1 MNRAWR
7 SRAIRQIGFFA
18 ILAVLGLM
26 VVRWYF
32 FMRAQAM
39 PTTLDMTYSN
49 QQNNKRAGYTFTIG
63 DAVYYPSRNGMG
75 YMVQGREGKVSF
87 SQCPAQES
95 ETYVVYTKDDSDP
108 YKLYVYSKAE
118 EAVVLKIKD
127 VERWRLAGN
136 TLFYSKAGDGYY
148 SLEDYTPQD
157 VYAISLDTQQETLLV
172 ESAANYLVLR
182 EDKLIYAL
190 YRDMEY
196 EKDGKLPVYQEE
208 PALLP
213 YYEMTLPEG
222 GVRRLGLFEYT
233 GRYDSRL
240 YASFVEGDCFYYT
253 DRVDGRRV
261 VMRYDVAA
269 RRRDI
274 VYDGDFTGLKNVFE
288 NALYLSR
295 DKIDGDK
302 MGKEVFRYNMET
314 QQEERI
320 LTLEDIEKMRYFSV
334 AVLREGEYIF
344 SIHTREAGDLSV
356 WYKEGEKEA
365 YLLYK

>member
-49 QQNNKRAGYTFTIG
+49 QQNNKRAGLAFTIG

-157 VYAISLDTQQETLLV
+157 VYALSLDTQQETLLV

-190 YRDMEY
+190 YRDVEY

-208 PALLP
+208 PALVP

-253 DRVDGRRV
+253 DRIDGRRV
-261 VMRYDVAA
+261 VVRYDTAA
-269 RRRDI
+269 HRKEI
-274 VYDGDFTGLKNVFE
+274 AYDGDFTGLKNVFE

-295 DKIDGDK
+295 DKTDGDK
-302 MGKEVFRYNMET
+302 MDKEFFWFNMET
-314 QQEERI
+314 RQEKLFFTITDADEVSSS
-320 LTLEDIEKMRYFSV
+320 SV

>member
-136 TLFYSKAGDGYY
+136 TLFYSRACTDHLIVGYY
-148 SLEDYTPQD
+148 PED
-157 VYAISLDTQQETLLV
+157 VYAVSLDTRQEKLLAENV
-172 ESAANYLVLR
+172 MNYLVLR

-190 YRDMEY
+190 YRDVEY

-208 PALLP
+208 PALVP
-213 YYEMTLPEG
+213 YYEMALPEG
-222 GVRRLGLFEYT
+222 GVRRLGLFEYM
-233 GRYDSRL
+233 L
-240 YASFVEGDCFYYT
+240 H
-253 DRVDGRRV
+253 
-261 VMRYDVAA
+261 
-269 RRRDI
+269 
-274 VYDGDFTGLKNVFE
+274 L
-288 NALYLSR
+288 
-295 DKIDGDK
+295 
-302 MGKEVFRYNMET
+302 
-314 QQEERI
+314 
-320 LTLEDIEKMRYFSV
+320 
-334 AVLREGEYIF
+334 LREIAFITQTG
-344 SIHTREAGDLSV
+344 STDAAL
-356 WYKEGEKEA
+356 
-365 YLLYK
+365 

>member
-7 SRAIRQIGFFA
+7 SRAIQKIGFFA

-26 VVRWYF
+26 VVRWCF

-49 QQNNKRAGYTFTIG
+49 QQNNRRAGLTFTIG

-87 SQCPAQES
+87 SQRLAQES
-95 ETYVVYTKDDSDP
+95 EAYVVYTKGEDDT
-108 YKLYVYSKAE
+108 YRVYVYSKAE

-127 VERWRLAGN
+127 VVRWRLVGN
-136 TLFYSKAGDGYY
+136 TLFYAKARIEYTISEYY
-148 SLEDYTPQD
+148 PED
-157 VYAISLDTQQETLLV
+157 VYAVSLDTRQEKLLV
-172 ESAANYLVLR
+172 ENVMSFLALR
-182 EDKLIYAL
+182 EDKLIYTL
-190 YRDMEY
+190 YRDVEY

-222 GVRRLGLFEYT
+222 GVRRLGQFAYT
-233 GRYDSRL
+233 GSGSFRL
-240 YASFVEGDCFYYT
+240 YHSFVEGDCFYYT

-295 DKIDGDK
+295 DKTDGDK
-302 MGKEVFRYNMET
+302 MDKEFFWFNMET
-314 QQEERI
+314 RQEKLFFTITDADEVSSS
-320 LTLEDIEKMRYFSV
+320 SV
-334 AVLREGEYIF
+334 AVLREGEYVITF
-344 SIHTREAGDLSV
+344 DTWNTGDISIL
-356 WYKEGEKEA
+356 YKEKESKSH
-365 YLLYK
+365 LLYN

>member
-26 VVRWYF
+26 VVRWILF
-32 FMRAQAM
+32 VRAQAM

-49 QQNNKRAGYTFTIG
+49 QQNNKRAGLAFTIG
-63 DAVYYPSRNGMG
+63 DAVYYPSWNGMG
-75 YMVQGREGKVSF
+75 YMVRGREGKVSF
-87 SQCPAQES
+87 SQRLAQES
-95 ETYVVYTKDDSDP
+95 EAYVVYTKGEDDT
-108 YKLYVYSKAE
+108 YRVYVYSKAE

-127 VERWRLAGN
+127 VVRWRLVGN
-136 TLFYSKAGDGYY
+136 TLFYAKARIEYTISEYY
-148 SLEDYTPQD
+148 PED
-157 VYAISLDTQQETLLV
+157 VYAVSLDTRQEKLLV
-172 ESAANYLVLR
+172 ENVMSFLALR

-190 YRDMEY
+190 YRDVEY

-208 PALLP
+208 PALVP
-213 YYEMTLPEG
+213 YYEMALPEG

-274 VYDGDFTGLKNVFE
+274 VYDGDFVSLHNVFE

-295 DKIDGDK
+295 DKTDGDK
-302 MGKEVFRYNMET
+302 MNKEFFWFNMET
-314 QQEERI
+314 RQEKLFFTITDADEVSSS
-320 LTLEDIEKMRYFSV
+320 SV
-334 AVLREGEYIF
+334 AVLREGEYVITF
-344 SIHTREAGDLSV
+344 DTWNTGDISIL
-356 WYKEGEKEA
+356 YKEKERKSH
-365 YLLYK
+365 LLYN

>member
-7 SRAIRQIGFFA
+7 SRAIQKIGFFA

-26 VVRWYF
+26 VVRWCF

-49 QQNNKRAGYTFTIG
+49 QQNNRRAGLTFTIG

-87 SQCPAQES
+87 SQRLAQES
-95 ETYVVYTKDDSDP
+95 EAYVVYTKGEDDT
-108 YKLYVYSKAE
+108 YRVYVYSKAE

-127 VERWRLAGN
+127 VVRWRLVGN
-136 TLFYSKAGDGYY
+136 TLFYAKARIEYTISEYY
-148 SLEDYTPQD
+148 PED
-157 VYAISLDTQQETLLV
+157 VYAVSLDTRQEKLLV
-172 ESAANYLVLR
+172 ENVMSFLALR
-182 EDKLIYAL
+182 EDKLIYTL
-190 YRDMEY
+190 YRDVEY
-196 EKDGKLPVYQEE
+196 EKDGEFPVYQEE
-208 PALLP
+208 PALVP

-233 GRYDSRL
+233 RRYDYRL
-240 YASFVEGDCFYYT
+240 YDSFAEGDCFYYT
-253 DRVDGRRV
+253 DRIDGRRV
-261 VMRYDVAA
+261 VVRYDTAA
-269 RRRDI
+269 HRKEI
-274 VYDGDFTGLKNVFE
+274 AYDGDFTGLKNVFE

-295 DKIDGDK
+295 DKTDGEK

>member
-7 SRAIRQIGFFA
+7 SRAIQKIGFFA
-18 ILAVLGLM
+18 ILAVLGIM
-26 VVRWYF
+26 VVRWILF
-32 FMRAQAM
+32 VRAQAM

-49 QQNNKRAGYTFTIG
+49 QQNNKRAGLAFTIG

-136 TLFYSKAGDGYY
+136 TLFYSRACTDHLIVGYY
-148 SLEDYTPQD
+148 PED
-157 VYAISLDTQQETLLV
+157 VYAVSLDTRQEKLLAENV
-172 ESAANYLVLR
+172 MNYLVLR

-190 YRDMEY
+190 YRDVEY

-208 PALLP
+208 PALVP
-213 YYEMTLPEG
+213 YYEMALPEG

-295 DKIDGDK
+295 DKTDGDK

>member
-7 SRAIRQIGFFA
+7 SRAIQKIGFFA

-136 TLFYSKAGDGYY
+136 TLFYSRACTDHLIVGYY
-148 SLEDYTPQD
+148 PED
-157 VYAISLDTQQETLLV
+157 VYAVSLDTRQEKLLAENV
-172 ESAANYLVLR
+172 MNYLVLR

-190 YRDMEY
+190 YRDVEY

-208 PALLP
+208 PALVP
-213 YYEMTLPEG
+213 YYEMALPEG

-295 DKIDGDK
+295 DKTDGDK

>member
-7 SRAIRQIGFFA
+7 SRAIRKIGFFA
-18 ILAVLGLM
+18 ILAVLGIM
-26 VVRWYF
+26 VVRWILF
-32 FMRAQAM
+32 VRAQAM

-75 YMVQGREGKVSF
+75 YMVRGIYGKASL

-95 ETYVVYTKDDSDP
+95 EAYVVYTKDDSDP

-118 EAVVLKIKD
+118 RAVVLKIKD
-127 VERWRLAGN
+127 VRRWTLAGN

-157 VYAISLDTQQETLLV
+157 VYALSLDTQQETLLV

-190 YRDMEY
+190 YRDVEY

-295 DKIDGDK
+295 DKTDGDK
-302 MGKEVFRYNMET
+302 MGKEFFWFNMET
-314 QQEERI
+314 RQEKLFFTITDADEVSSS
-320 LTLEDIEKMRYFSV
+320 SV
-334 AVLREGEYIF
+334 AVLREGEYVITF
-344 SIHTREAGDLSV
+344 DTWNTGDISIL
-356 WYKEGEKEA
+356 YKEKESKSH
-365 YLLYK
+365 LLYN

>member
-7 SRAIRQIGFFA
+7 SRAIQKIGFFA

-118 EAVVLKIKD
+118 RAVVLKIKD
-127 VERWRLAGN
+127 VRRWTLAGN

-157 VYAISLDTQQETLLV
+157 VYALSLDTQQETLLV

-295 DKIDGDK
+295 DKTDGDK
-302 MGKEVFRYNMET
+302 MDKEFFWFNMET
-314 QQEERI
+314 RQEKLFFTITDADEVSSS
-320 LTLEDIEKMRYFSV
+320 SV
-334 AVLREGEYIF
+334 AVLREGEYVITF
-344 SIHTREAGDLSV
+344 DTWNTGDISIL
-356 WYKEGEKEA
+356 YKEKESKSH
-365 YLLYK
+365 LLYN

>member
-49 QQNNKRAGYTFTIG
+49 QQNNKRAGLAFTIG

-118 EAVVLKIKD
+118 RAVVLKIKD
-127 VERWRLAGN
+127 VRRWTLAGN
-136 TLFYSKAGDGYY
+136 TLFYSRACTDHLIVGYY
-148 SLEDYTPQD
+148 PED
-157 VYAISLDTQQETLLV
+157 VYAVSLDTRQEKLLAENV
-172 ESAANYLVLR
+172 MNYLVLR

-190 YRDMEY
+190 YRDVEY

-295 DKIDGDK
+295 DKTDGDK

>member
-136 TLFYSKAGDGYY
+136 TLFYSRACTDHLIVGYY
-148 SLEDYTPQD
+148 PED
-157 VYAISLDTQQETLLV
+157 VYAVSLDTRQEKLLAENV
-172 ESAANYLVLR
+172 MNYLVLR

-208 PALLP
+208 PALVP

-222 GVRRLGLFEYT
+222 GVRRLGQFAYT
-233 GRYDSRL
+233 GRGDFRLYDSF
-240 YASFVEGDCFYYT
+240 AEGDCFYYT
-253 DRVDGRRV
+253 DRIDGRRV
-261 VMRYDVAA
+261 VVR
-269 RRRDI
+269 
-274 VYDGDFTGLKNVFE
+274 
-288 NALYLSR
+288 
-295 DKIDGDK
+295 
-302 MGKEVFRYNMET
+302 
-314 QQEERI
+314 
-320 LTLEDIEKMRYFSV
+320 
-334 AVLREGEYIF
+334 
-344 SIHTREAGDLSV
+344 
-356 WYKEGEKEA
+356 
-365 YLLYK
+365 

>member
-7 SRAIRQIGFFA
+7 SRAIQKIGFFA

-26 VVRWYF
+26 VVRWCF

-49 QQNNKRAGYTFTIG
+49 QQNNRRAGLAFTIG
-63 DAVYYPSRNGMG
+63 DAVYYPSWNGMG
-75 YMVQGREGKVSF
+75 YMVRGIYGKASL

-95 ETYVVYTKDDSDP
+95 EAYVVYTKGEDDT
-108 YKLYVYSKAE
+108 YRVYVYSKAE

-127 VERWRLAGN
+127 VVRWRLVGN
-136 TLFYSKAGDGYY
+136 TLFYAKARIEYTISEYY
-148 SLEDYTPQD
+148 PED
-157 VYAISLDTQQETLLV
+157 VYAVSLDTRQEKLLV
-172 ESAANYLVLR
+172 ENVMSFLALR
-182 EDKLIYAL
+182 EDKLIYTL
-190 YRDMEY
+190 YRDVEY
-196 EKDGKLPVYQEE
+196 EKDGEFPVYQEE
-208 PALLP
+208 PALVP

-233 GRYDSRL
+233 RRYDYRL
-240 YASFVEGDCFYYT
+240 YDSFSEGDCFYYT
-253 DRVDGRRV
+253 DRIDGRRV
-261 VMRYDVAA
+261 VVRYDTAA
-269 RRRDI
+269 HRKEI
-274 VYDGDFTGLKNVFE
+274 AYDGDFTGLKNVFE

-295 DKIDGDK
+295 DKTDGDK

>member
-63 DAVYYPSRNGMG
+63 DAVYYPSWNGMG

-136 TLFYSKAGDGYY
+136 TLFYSRACTDHLIVGYY
-148 SLEDYTPQD
+148 PED
-157 VYAISLDTQQETLLV
+157 VYAVSLDTRQ
-172 ESAANYLVLR
+172 
-182 EDKLIYAL
+182 
-190 YRDMEY
+190 
-196 EKDGKLPVYQEE
+196 
-208 PALLP
+208 
-213 YYEMTLPEG
+213 
-222 GVRRLGLFEYT
+222 
-233 GRYDSRL
+233 
-240 YASFVEGDCFYYT
+240 
-253 DRVDGRRV
+253 
-261 VMRYDVAA
+261 
-269 RRRDI
+269 
-274 VYDGDFTGLKNVFE
+274 
-288 NALYLSR
+288 
-295 DKIDGDK
+295 
-302 MGKEVFRYNMET
+302 
-314 QQEERI
+314 
-320 LTLEDIEKMRYFSV
+320 
-334 AVLREGEYIF
+334 
-344 SIHTREAGDLSV
+344 
-356 WYKEGEKEA
+356 
-365 YLLYK
+365 

>member
-157 VYAISLDTQQETLLV
+157 VYALSLDTQQETLLV

-190 YRDMEY
+190 YRDVEY

-295 DKIDGDK
+295 DKTDGDK

-334 AVLREGEYIF
+334 AVLREGEYVITF
-344 SIHTREAGDLSV
+344 DTWNTGDISIL
-356 WYKEGEKEA
+356 YKEKESKSH
-365 YLLYK
+365 LLYN

>member
-136 TLFYSKAGDGYY
+136 TLFYSRACTDHLIVGYY
-148 SLEDYTPQD
+148 PED
-157 VYAISLDTQQETLLV
+157 VYAVSLDTRQEKLLAENV
-172 ESAANYLVLR
+172 MNYLVLR

-233 GRYDSRL
+233 RRYDYRL
-240 YASFVEGDCFYYT
+240 YDSFAEGDCFYYT
-253 DRVDGRRV
+253 DRIDGRRV
-261 VMRYDVAA
+261 VVRYDTAA
-269 RRRDI
+269 HRKEI
-274 VYDGDFTGLKNVFE
+274 AYDGDFTGLKNVFE

-295 DKIDGDK
+295 DKTDGDK

>member
-7 SRAIRQIGFFA
+7 SRAIQKIGFFA

-127 VERWRLAGN
+127 VERWRLAGKYAV
-136 TLFYSKAGDGYY
+136 LFQG
-148 SLEDYTPQD
+148 
-157 VYAISLDTQQETLLV
+157 
-172 ESAANYLVLR
+172 
-182 EDKLIYAL
+182 
-190 YRDMEY
+190 
-196 EKDGKLPVYQEE
+196 
-208 PALLP
+208 
-213 YYEMTLPEG
+213 
-222 GVRRLGLFEYT
+222 
-233 GRYDSRL
+233 
-240 YASFVEGDCFYYT
+240 
-253 DRVDGRRV
+253 GRRV
-261 VMRYDVAA
+261 L
-269 RRRDI
+269 
-274 VYDGDFTGLKNVFE
+274 FT
-288 NALYLSR
+288 
-295 DKIDGDK
+295 
-302 MGKEVFRYNMET
+302 
-314 QQEERI
+314 
-320 LTLEDIEKMRYFSV
+320 
-334 AVLREGEYIF
+334 
-344 SIHTREAGDLSV
+344 
-356 WYKEGEKEA
+356 
-365 YLLYK
+365 

>member
-7 SRAIRQIGFFA
+7 SRAIRKIGFFA
-18 ILAVLGLM
+18 ILAVLGIM
-26 VVRWYF
+26 VVRWILF
-32 FMRAQAM
+32 VRAQAM

-49 QQNNKRAGYTFTIG
+49 QQNNRRAGLTFTIG

-136 TLFYSKAGDGYY
+136 TLFYSRACTDHLIVGYY
-148 SLEDYTPQD
+148 PED
-157 VYAISLDTQQETLLV
+157 VYAVSLDTRQEKLLAENV
-172 ESAANYLVLR
+172 MNYLVLR

-190 YRDMEY
+190 YRDVEY

-208 PALLP
+208 PALVP

-240 YASFVEGDCFYYT
+240 YASFVEGDCF
-253 DRVDGRRV
+253 
-261 VMRYDVAA
+261 
-269 RRRDI
+269 
-274 VYDGDFTGLKNVFE
+274 
-288 NALYLSR
+288 
-295 DKIDGDK
+295 
-302 MGKEVFRYNMET
+302 
-314 QQEERI
+314 
-320 LTLEDIEKMRYFSV
+320 
-334 AVLREGEYIF
+334 
-344 SIHTREAGDLSV
+344 
-356 WYKEGEKEA
+356 
-365 YLLYK
+365 

>member
-7 SRAIRQIGFFA
+7 SRAIQKIGFFA

-87 SQCPAQES
+87 SQRLAQES
-95 ETYVVYTKDDSDP
+95 EAYVVYTKGEDDT
-108 YKLYVYSKAE
+108 YRVYVYSKAE

-127 VERWRLAGN
+127 VVRWRLVGN
-136 TLFYSKAGDGYY
+136 TLFYAKARIEYTISEYY
-148 SLEDYTPQD
+148 PED
-157 VYAISLDTQQETLLV
+157 VYAVSLDTRQEKLLV
-172 ESAANYLVLR
+172 ENVMSFLALR
-182 EDKLIYAL
+182 EDKLIYTL
-190 YRDMEY
+190 YRDVEY
-196 EKDGKLPVYQEE
+196 EKDGEFPVYQEE
-208 PALLP
+208 PALVP

-233 GRYDSRL
+233 RRYDYRL
-240 YASFVEGDCFYYT
+240 YDSFSEGDCFYYT
-253 DRVDGRRV
+253 DRIDGRRV
-261 VMRYDVAA
+261 VVRYDTAA
-269 RRRDI
+269 HRKEI
-274 VYDGDFTGLKNVFE
+274 AYDGDFTGLKNVFE

-295 DKIDGDK
+295 DKTDGDK
-302 MGKEVFRYNMET
+302 MNKEFFWFNMET
-314 QQEERI
+314 RQEKLFFTITDADEVSSS
-320 LTLEDIEKMRYFSV
+320 SV
-334 AVLREGEYIF
+334 AVLREGEYVITF
-344 SIHTREAGDLSV
+344 DTWNTGDISIL
-356 WYKEGEKEA
+356 YKEKESKSH
-365 YLLYK
+365 LLYN

>member
-7 SRAIRQIGFFA
+7 SKAIQKIGFFA

-26 VVRWYF
+26 VVRWCF

-49 QQNNKRAGYTFTIG
+49 QQNNRRAGLTFTIG

-87 SQCPAQES
+87 SQRLAQES
-95 ETYVVYTKDDSDP
+95 EAYVVYTKGEDDT
-108 YKLYVYSKAE
+108 YRVYVYSKAE

-127 VERWRLAGN
+127 VESWRLVGN
-136 TLFYSKAGDGYY
+136 TLFYSRARIEHTISEYY
-148 SLEDYTPQD
+148 PED
-157 VYAISLDTQQETLLV
+157 VYAVSLDTRQEKLLV
-172 ESAANYLVLR
+172 ENVMSFLALR
-182 EDKLIYAL
+182 EDKLIYTL
-190 YRDMEY
+190 YRDVEY
-196 EKDGKLPVYQEE
+196 EKDGEFPVYQEE
-208 PALLP
+208 PAQVP

-222 GVRRLGLFEYT
+222 GVRRLGQFAYT
-233 GRYDSRL
+233 GRGDFRL
-240 YASFVEGDCFYYT
+240 YFSFAEGDCFYYT

-274 VYDGDFTGLKNVFE
+274 VYDGDFVSLHNVFE

-295 DKIDGDK
+295 DKTNGDK
-302 MGKEVFRYNMET
+302 MDKEFFWFNMET
-314 QQEERI
+314 RQEKLFFTITDADEVSSS
-320 LTLEDIEKMRYFSV
+320 SV
-334 AVLREGEYIF
+334 AVLREGEYVITF
-344 SIHTREAGDLSV
+344 DTWNTGDISIL
-356 WYKEGEKEA
+356 YKEKESKSH
-365 YLLYK
+365 LLYN

>member
-118 EAVVLKIKD
+118 RAVVLKIKD
-127 VERWRLAGN
+127 VRRWTLAGN

-157 VYAISLDTQQETLLV
+157 VYALSLDTQQETLLV

-222 GVRRLGLFEYT
+222 GVRRLGQFAYT
-233 GRYDSRL
+233 GRGDFRLYDSF
-240 YASFVEGDCFYYT
+240 AEGDCFYYT
-253 DRVDGRRV
+253 DRIDGRRV
-261 VMRYDVAA
+261 VVRYDTAA
-269 RRRDI
+269 HRKEI
-274 VYDGDFTGLKNVFE
+274 AYDGDFTGLKNVFE

-295 DKIDGDK
+295 DKTDGDK
-302 MGKEVFRYNMET
+302 MDKEFFWFNMET
-314 QQEERI
+314 RQEKLFFTITDADEVSSS
-320 LTLEDIEKMRYFSV
+320 SV
-334 AVLREGEYIF
+334 AVLREGEYVITF
-344 SIHTREAGDLSV
+344 DTWNTGDISIL
-356 WYKEGEKEA
+356 YKKKESKSH
-365 YLLYK
+365 LLYN